1 MAPQHNDKNS
11 LAEPVCRERKR
22 RELWAR
28 EGERSLGQNLAWIG
42 VLGWLVVT
50 PMLIGIFVGRWID
63 KVWGMGIFWTISLL
77 FLGVVIGCAL
87 AWQRM
92 HEG

>member
-1 MAPQHNDKNS
+1 MESKSNDRNS
-11 LAEPVCRERKR
+11 LAEPVRRERAR

-28 EGERSLGQNLAWIG
+28 HGERSLGQNLAWIG
-42 VLGWLVVT
+42 VLGWLVVV
-50 PMLIGIFVGRWID
+50 PMLIGIFVGRWLD
-63 KVWGMGIFWTISLL
+63 KIWGMGIFWTVSLL
-77 FLGVVIGCAL
+77 FLGVVAGCAL

>member
-1 MAPQHNDKNS
+1 MTPQHNDNNS
-11 LAEPVCRERKR
+11 LAEPVRRERKR

-63 KVWGMGIFWTISLL
+63 KVWGMGIFWTVSLL